1 MLVILNRKNWISK
14 NSKSAEVYQPPSMM
28 PIPLQSPALVDDGTI
43 KIHIITNV
51 IPLWAQCSTMSNSNV
66 YGYVH

>member
-43 KIHIITNV
+43 
-51 IPLWAQCSTMSNSNV
+51 
-66 YGYVH
+66 